1 MGTLWELFGNMMG
14 VLVWRE
20 TKRVRLAAESVV
32 AVSRVCALPSF
43 VDLKEHTLEEQLQLV
58 RRLRDEP
65 VYMIR
70 FDGFLR
76 VLEKEFF
83 ENGLWE
89 EAGASSSWASGGK
102 MGDWRRRRR
111 SSRKEEEEV
120 EK

>member
-1 MGTLWELFGNMMG
+1 M
-14 VLVWRE
+14 
-20 TKRVRLAAESVV
+20 
-32 AVSRVCALPSF
+32 
-43 VDLKEHTLEEQLQLV
+43 KERTLEEQLQLV

-65 VYMIR
+65 AYVIR

-111 SSRKEEEEV
+111 RRSREEEEEV